1 MARIELSNIGGG
13 GTTLSLTTT
22 GTSGASTLAGSVL
35 NIPVY
40 QGQLTLTT
48 TGTSGAATLS
58 GDILNIP
65 NYATG
70 GSPAGSA
77 GQVQFNSTPA
87 GSFAASAN
95 LAWDNS
101 AVQLNIGAP
110 SFPTGKLNV
119 KGSGTLTTVNTRL
132 TDSGNTELVKV
143 LDNGSTNIGAN
154 FNWDNVNGRL
164 GLGTS
169 TPNQTLEV
177 SGAMRLTGTAGTA
190 AFMLGRNSAGDVSTV
205 TLGTTG
211 TSGAATLS
219 ANVLNIPQYQG
230 ALTLTT
236 SGTGGAATL
245 AGTTL
250 NIPIYSGGASPGGST
265 GEIQYNNA
273 GAFAASSNLAWDNT
287 NVRLNIGAPSSP
299 TGRLNVKG
307 GGTTN
312 ATLNLSLTNS
322 GNTNIF
328 RVWDDATTQIGSN
341 FYWDNANSRLGI
353 GTTTPSNPLSIVAAS
368 GVTSYLSIER
378 SGAPNGSF
386 GIFNYTGSVGV
397 FAPIFLGKSNFATIG
412 TSFLLDCTSDVSTN
426 GPICAFIARA
436 NNTAS
441 SNRTLFDFSN
451 SDPSEIS
458 GGKSVLRIFASSNIS
473 IQNGGTPLNNGYR
486 LDVNANGAT
495 HCTRLRAPNAS
506 SGTNVFL
513 VQNNN
518 PDDLHKIEANGKIS
532 YLANAISGTTGNQ
545 TINTPSGNVNFA
557 GGATALTVTNSLC
570 TTSSLVFATIRTND
584 ATAVIK
590 NVVPAAGSF
599 TINLNAA
606 ATAVTSVGF
615 FIIN

>member
-35 NIPVY
+35 NIPIY

-58 GDILNIP
+58 GTTLNIP
-65 NYATG
+65 QYSG
-70 GSPAGSA
+70 GGGTPAGSA

-87 GSFAASAN
+87 GSFAASSN
-95 LAWDNS
+95 LAWVNS
-101 AVQLNIGAP
+101 ASYQLNIGAP
-110 SFPTGKLNV
+110 SSPTGNLNV
-119 KGSGTLTTVNTRL
+119 KGSGALTTVNTRL
-132 TDSGNTELVKV
+132 TNSGHTELLKV
-143 LDNGSTNIGAN
+143 LDNGSTNIGTN
-154 FNWDNVNGRL
+154 FNWDNTNG
-164 GLGTS
+164 
-169 TPNQTLEV
+169 
-177 SGAMRLTGTAGTA
+177 
-190 AFMLGRNSAGDVSTV
+190 
-205 TLGTTG
+205 
-211 TSGAATLS
+211 
-219 ANVLNIPQYQG
+219 
-230 ALTLTT
+230 
-236 SGTGGAATL
+236 
-245 AGTTL
+245 
-250 NIPIYSGGASPGGST
+250 
-265 GEIQYNNA
+265 
-273 GAFAASSNLAWDNT
+273 
-287 NVRLNIGAPSSP
+287 
-299 TGRLNVKG
+299 
-307 GGTTN
+307 
-312 ATLNLSLTNS
+312 
-322 GNTNIF
+322 
-328 RVWDDATTQIGSN
+328 
-341 FYWDNANSRLGI
+341 RLGI

-368 GVTSYLSIER
+368 GVTSYFSIER
-378 SGAPNGSF
+378 SGASNGSF
-386 GIFNYTGSVGV
+386 GIFNYTGATGV

-436 NNTAS
+436 NNSAS

-518 PDDLHKIEANGKIS
+518 PDDIHKIEANGKIS

-557 GGATALTVTNSLC
+557 VGATALTVTNSLC
-570 TTSSLVFATIRTND
+570 TTSSLVFATVRTND
-584 ATAVIK
+584 ATAYIK
-590 NVVPAAGSF
+590 NVVPAASSF
-599 TINLNAA
+599 TINLGAA